1 MYNVITMNSSIISI
15 GNSKGIRIPK
25 TLLLESGITNK
36 VTIAAKKGQITITA
50 VVETPQTELP
60 DAIMSQQSL
69 AKEWLNQAEDT
80 AWKNL

>member
-1 MYNVITMNSSIISI
+1 MNSTIISI

-36 VTIAAKKGQITITA
+36 VTISAKKGQITITA
-50 VVETPQTELP
+50 IVEDNPVELAS
-60 DAIMSQQSL
+60 AIMSQKSL
-69 AKEWLNQAEDT
+69 AKEWLNKEEDI

>member
-25 TLLLESGITNK
+25 TMLLESGITNQ
-36 VTIAAKKGQITITA
+36 VTISAKKGQITITA
-50 VVETPQTELP
+50 IVETPISESSSAT
-60 DAIMSQQSL
+60 MSQQSL
-69 AKEWLNQAEDT
+69 AKEWLNKAEDT

>member
-1 MYNVITMNSSIISI
+1 MNSTIISI

-36 VTIAAKKGQITITA
+36 VTISAKKGQIIITA
-50 VVETPQTELP
+50 IVEDNPVELAS
-60 DAIMSQQSL
+60 AIMSQKSL
-69 AKEWLNQAEDT
+69 AKEWLNKEEDI